1 MTFQHALSGSE
12 REDFLA
18 VCEKSGA
25 EGCLFVAEKS
35 LDASAGGTVKTTNV
49 VCPESGSVD
58 GFIDLHTQD
67 ENADPLP
74 AGRRLHHQPGACA
87 RRCACRRA
95 TPSPYRQATCAG
107 RS

>member
-1 MTFQHALSGSE
+1 VTFQHALSGSE

-58 GFIDLHTQD
+58 GFIDLHTQ
-67 ENADPLP
+67 EKS
-74 AGRRLHHQPGACA
+74 
-87 RRCACRRA
+87 
-95 TPSPYRQATCAG
+95 PSDT
-107 RS
+107 